1 MSNSPKPVLHFA
13 LNQRAPREKWAR
25 APKGS
30 MNYPAAHPETGASAT
45 ADLGRYRLQDLLG
58 QAPAGIGLLSG
69 PEQRW
74 IYVNDYYVRMT
85 GRTSAADFIGKTIR
99 ESLPEIES
107 QGFNELREK
116 VYRTGEPYVGR
127 EMMAKLNRSAAGLPD
142 EGYFDFVYQPL
153 RDPEG
158 KVEGIL
164 IHAVE
169 VTDKVAARK
178 RIEDAAE
185 RLELA
190 QAAARIG
197 TWEWDPAQEIHELS
211 PELHRIFGTDESDPN
226 HARQWASRVHPDDW
240 PKVQQLM
247 LEGHRLGKME
257 FEYRYQHPALG
268 LRWFYCI
275 GRKLRGQTPMFGA
288 VQDITAR
295 KAAEEASQRLAAIV
309 ESSDDAIISKDLN
322 GIVTSWNPCAQK
334 IFGYTAAEMIGRPIL
349 TIIPPELH
357 ATESEILATIARGER
372 IEHFETVR
380 LRKDGERIEI
390 SLTVSPVKDE
400 TGRIVGAAKIARDIT
415 QLRKAERALRT
426 TERLASVGRLA
437 ATVAHEIN
445 NPLEAVT
452 NLIYL
457 ARQAA
462 ILTDVQGYLDAAEQ
476 ELARVSQLTKQT
488 LGFYRETKS
497 ASNVRPGDLVTSL
510 LPVFASRTRNRGIE
524 LCPEIEDDSEI
535 YAVAGEIRQVIANL
549 IGNSI
554 DALTAGGKVRI
565 RVSAATQWSP
575 DRKPGIRL
583 TVSDT
588 GSGIPPEARPKI
600 FEPFF
605 TTKRDVGTGLGLWV
619 CKSIVE
625 NHGGSIRVKSSTA
638 PGKSWT
644 VVSVFLPSTPRS
656 VVAPDVL
663 AQAAQR
669 PDVLRPA
676 I

>member
-197 TWEWDPAQEIHELS
+197 TWEWDPTQEIHELS
-211 PELHRIFGTDESDPN
+211 PELHRIFGTDESDPI

-268 LRWFYCI
+268 LRWLYCI
-275 GRKLRGQTPMFGA
+275 GRKLRGQAPMFGA

-295 KAAEEASQRLAAIV
+295 KTAEEASQRLAAIV

-554 DALTAGGKVRI
+554 DAPAGGKVRI

>member
-1 MSNSPKPVLHFA
+1 
-13 LNQRAPREKWAR
+13 
-25 APKGS
+25 

-268 LRWFYCI
+268 LRWLYCI
-275 GRKLRGQTPMFGA
+275 GRKLRGQAPMFGA

-295 KAAEEASQRLAAIV
+295 KTAEEASQRLAAIV

>member
-197 TWEWDPAQEIHELS
+197 TWEWDPTQEIHELS

-268 LRWFYCI
+268 LRWLYCI
-275 GRKLRGQTPMFGA
+275 GRKLRGQAPMFGA

-295 KAAEEASQRLAAIV
+295 KTAEEASQRLAAIV

>member
-1 MSNSPKPVLHFA
+1 
-13 LNQRAPREKWAR
+13 
-25 APKGS
+25 
-30 MNYPAAHPETGASAT
+30 
-45 ADLGRYRLQDLLG
+45 
-58 QAPAGIGLLSG
+58 
-69 PEQRW
+69 
-74 IYVNDYYVRMT
+74 
-85 GRTSAADFIGKTIR
+85 
-99 ESLPEIES
+99 
-107 QGFNELREK
+107 
-116 VYRTGEPYVGR
+116 
-127 EMMAKLNRSAAGLPD
+127 
-142 EGYFDFVYQPL
+142 
-153 RDPEG
+153 
-158 KVEGIL
+158 
-164 IHAVE
+164 
-169 VTDKVAARK
+169 
-178 RIEDAAE
+178 
-185 RLELA
+185 
-190 QAAARIG
+190 
-197 TWEWDPAQEIHELS
+197 
-211 PELHRIFGTDESDPN
+211 
-226 HARQWASRVHPDDW
+226 
-240 PKVQQLM
+240 
-247 LEGHRLGKME
+247 
-257 FEYRYQHPALG
+257 
-268 LRWFYCI
+268 
-275 GRKLRGQTPMFGA
+275 
-288 VQDITAR
+288 
-295 KAAEEASQRLAAIV
+295 
-309 ESSDDAIISKDLN
+309 
-322 GIVTSWNPCAQK
+322 
-334 IFGYTAAEMIGRPIL
+334 MIGRPIL

-554 DALTAGGKVRI
+554 DAPAGGKVRI

>member
-1 MSNSPKPVLHFA
+1 
-13 LNQRAPREKWAR
+13 
-25 APKGS
+25 

>member
-1 MSNSPKPVLHFA
+1 
-13 LNQRAPREKWAR
+13 
-25 APKGS
+25 
-30 MNYPAAHPETGASAT
+30 
-45 ADLGRYRLQDLLG
+45 
-58 QAPAGIGLLSG
+58 
-69 PEQRW
+69 
-74 IYVNDYYVRMT
+74 
-85 GRTSAADFIGKTIR
+85 
-99 ESLPEIES
+99 
-107 QGFNELREK
+107 
-116 VYRTGEPYVGR
+116 
-127 EMMAKLNRSAAGLPD
+127 
-142 EGYFDFVYQPL
+142 
-153 RDPEG
+153 
-158 KVEGIL
+158 
-164 IHAVE
+164 
-169 VTDKVAARK
+169 
-178 RIEDAAE
+178 
-185 RLELA
+185 
-190 QAAARIG
+190 
-197 TWEWDPAQEIHELS
+197 
-211 PELHRIFGTDESDPN
+211 
-226 HARQWASRVHPDDW
+226 
-240 PKVQQLM
+240 
-247 LEGHRLGKME
+247 
-257 FEYRYQHPALG
+257 
-268 LRWFYCI
+268 
-275 GRKLRGQTPMFGA
+275 
-288 VQDITAR
+288 
-295 KAAEEASQRLAAIV
+295 
-309 ESSDDAIISKDLN
+309 
-322 GIVTSWNPCAQK
+322 
-334 IFGYTAAEMIGRPIL
+334 MIGRPIL

>member
-1 MSNSPKPVLHFA
+1 
-13 LNQRAPREKWAR
+13 
-25 APKGS
+25 

-197 TWEWDPAQEIHELS
+197 TWEWDPTQEIHELS

-268 LRWFYCI
+268 LRWLYCI
-275 GRKLRGQTPMFGA
+275 GRKLRGQAPMFGA

-295 KAAEEASQRLAAIV
+295 KTAEEASQRLAAIV
-309 ESSDDAIISKDLN
+309 ESYDDAIISKDLN

-554 DALTAGGKVRI
+554 DAPAGGKVRI